1 MKITIKS
8 IYVMLIMFLAVFN
21 LWSLPQVMDI
31 VKQIDDHQHL
41 GSDISAKAVLTQQK
55 VGQGIKIFESIYY
68 RRDKDDSFLIV
79 MTAPDSEKGN
89 GYLRV
94 GDNFWMYRQNTRT
107 FQHINRDESIS
118 GTDAKGG
125 DLETRKLADLYKPEV
140 DTNNKETLN
149 EEMLGKKE
157 VYKFTLIGKVNDVTY
172 PKQIYWVE
180 KSTFLPLKIQSYSLS
195 GTLMQSSYYPKYTIV
210 SEKYVLLQG
219 IFVDEF
225 EKGNKTILDLSGI
238 SLTSI
243 EDSVFTKGYLEN
255 LSK

>member
-1 MKITIKS
+1 MRFSFKGIF
-8 IYVMLIMFLAVFN
+8 LIIVAFLAVSN
-21 LWSLPQVMDI
+21 LWALPPVMDI
-31 VKQIDDHQHL
+31 VKQLDDKQHL

-79 MTAPDSEKGN
+79 MTAPDSDKGN

-107 FQHINRDESIS
+107 FQHVNRDESIS
-118 GTDAKGG
+118 GTDTKGG
-125 DLETRKLADLYKPEV
+125 DLETRKLVDLYKPET
-140 DTNNKETLN
+140 DAGGKETIT
-149 EEMLGKKE
+149 EELLGKKE

-180 KSTFLPLKIQSYSLS
+180 KSTYLPLKVQSFSLS
-195 GTLMQSSYYPKYTIV
+195 GTLMQSSYYPKYTQV
-210 SEKYVLLQG
+210 SGKYVLLQG

-238 SLTSI
+238 ALSPI
-243 EDSVFTKGYLEN
+243 DNSVFTKGYLEN